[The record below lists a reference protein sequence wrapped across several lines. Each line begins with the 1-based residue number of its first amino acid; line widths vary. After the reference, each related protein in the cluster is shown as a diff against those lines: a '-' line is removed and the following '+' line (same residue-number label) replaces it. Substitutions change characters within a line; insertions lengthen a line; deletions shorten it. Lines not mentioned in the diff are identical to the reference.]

1 MLITRIEERFSV
13 IQKGS
18 LAEAEAGAKCSGLY
32 HRNMVGLIPAWSHLL
47 SSGMAEKYD
56 WLINSELD
64 HFLSPSRAKENILE
78 YLRVMEEGSDDD
90 RSGLEGPIMLMWGN
104 AFVFNKRYV
113 QVLKANWANLGRV
126 ADSVE
131 EGGRA
136 VGCPMFMKGRVE
148 WPDYCSQDMIYPALA
163 EHVLPPLQQKVAF
176 PGASGCGQLAKN
188 RRGQAFPLGCWEMQ
202 QNPINGQHEEG
213 ELTALQE
220 LAAIGRLQDSEAAG
234 AYCSRSP
241 IEAVQ
246 KNCMKFWDGR
256 KVPVIHHLH
265 TAREQLLARTLLDND
280 PGKRWGCGG
289 FVKERSVQKNR
300 DVLST
305 VGTCT
310 YWIPGSTD
318 IEVCGYPQVGGPLV
332 VGLLTPQRNAWPLE
346 VLTFLQFP
354 HKRLAEFRS
363 LLPSEPLFMEAM
375 TLAAKAWSLGSDAE
389 RLGSESAGDEAQ
401 PQEQAAKDQERPGV
415 PIAPTPSGQKETRKE
430 HIASEKHGLGHEE
443 LPEVQRAMAVKYGHT
458 DPAKICD
465 DVGKDYF
472 CTEVLLDENNKRVHV
487 EVNRNG
493 IVNAWWPTQAC
504 KKEDC
509 KIDGETYAKY
519 NEKSNRQHVIAGQ
532 NKGKFAKGTK
542 GPPVGLVT
550 DNKDRSRWKNPQTG
564 SPRENPLQEEQAE
577 AAQGRKGGIVEGGGS
592 RTTTNAQGELVE
604 VKTKCRAD
612 GMEEIDYTAE
622 KKTKDGTK
630 TTKYKNASP
639 VDAPIGHSEFYE
651 TVTSNKGELFQTRQ
665 SGRGELDK
673 KTLETRMVE
682 CEKTSY
688 ELRDEVKAAIGQ
700 GVEVG
705 ALVARKR
712 NEQQLYISEQQENE
726 AILSGLGQASAQG
739 AAQVGALIAK
749 ERIERACDGLPQAP
763 LRVASAAL
771 AGGVAMFGDGEGK
784 LDRAAASASACLA
797 LSASQEVASGVL
809 GPGRLA
815 GVAGSALGAFAASSG
830 SCQERLAKAAQ
841 ATGEGAAVQAAG
853 SVLAGAGVLLCP
865 TKLINEEGRKG
876 MEFAGGSMVSVG
888 QRDRY
893 GSGQLADGTTV
904 TRSSHEEGVQLRAGT
919 DLSDWLMRLGTALA
933 ASGNPSALLSGLG
946 SVVGISGNVG
956 VTQRSH
962 LVERMDGSY
971 SQHAEALHGFAGGVD
986 VVGVEKLNLD
996 TGHAT
1001 VRSKEHEKAALCG
1014 SRTTETVEEELRV
1027 LGQKVASQ
1035 ELSFKHA
1042 QENLLGSKE
1051 VTLDCRTGEVV
1062 EKADGLLL
1070 STSQEGSGT
1079 VDRSSGKA
1087 YFDGEVSWSI
1097 GVRQEVKDAAG
1108 RGIEVGG
1115 LEMRR
1120 ANEER
1125 IFCSGEDAAQA
1136 LKGAGSQVLQQGAVG
1151 VVGLI
1156 AGEMV
1161 GKVAGSKAT
1170 GAVLGEAAAAGGV
1183 AMFGD
1188 GEGKLDRA
1196 AASAKACLA
1205 LSASQEVASGVL
1217 GPGRL
1222 AGVAGSALGVFAA
1235 SSGSC
1240 QERLAKAAQA
1250 TGEGAAVQ
1258 AAGSVLAGAGVPL
1271 CPTKLINEEGR
1282 KGMEFA
1288 GGSMVSVGQRDRY
1301 GSGQLEDGTTVTR
1314 SSHEEGV
1321 QLRAGLGTALA
1332 ATGAGVL
1339 ATGVGSLVGVSGNVG
1354 VTETVERREAANGDY
1369 SMDTEKVWGFAGA
1382 VDVTGVN
1389 VSHVLGFGSL
1399 NSGVIT
1405 GVHVEGGESATGN
1418 FIISAEQEWKK
1429 TTHSAGIALMGL
1441 KLEVPY
1447 QLSETSGK
1455 TLSICGLEWY
1465 RCSELR
1471 DTTLWGQ
1478 SGEKTQTFL
1487 LLVEVRESF
1496 VETWFGS
1503 RRNQLSLG
1511 ATPELKGI
1519 VGRGAASAITAFF
1532 TSTRQGASSKE
1543 ALARSCA
1550 VFRQASLDGALDVG
1564 LSCMA
1569 ANLSNTASQT
1579 LLESSSAWAALS
1591 PYLEDGVA
1599 SLVRPIVQAC
1609 LKGSCQV
1616 EDFGR
1621 EWLKQFIQLQL
1632 LRLLRQ
1638 AGVSSTALQL
1648 LSASYSKIFDNLARG
1663 NLDLLQ
1669 LLVDLAPVVLEVL
1682 LKAAVSGTTH
1692 GWLLAYVVVPLL
1704 LELFKSTS
1712 VQSVLGQV
1720 SKAVLA
1726 CATSLKEWVVQALE
1740 RLGKLLL
1747 EVGAA
1752 GVVTATAAGVVTGM
1766 SAASVAS
1773 AALAPSACVAGSP
1786 TLGSVAV
1793 SLGLMASPAA
1803 PAGLVLG
1810 VASVSGVVVGA
1821 VILLGFKEAQLLLRE
1836 EFSQGSWQQRLEKD
1850 SLVSVFI
1857 TKPRRRWV
1865 DGRVCRVSARSVN
1878 VKYFLGKEEHHIP
1891 VARDDARQLR
1901 PGGADGAVLAIS
1913 GVEDDAASPSKVACA
1928 AGA

>member
-1 MLITRIEERFSV
+1 
-13 IQKGS
+13 
-18 LAEAEAGAKCSGLY
+18 
-32 HRNMVGLIPAWSHLL
+32 
-47 SSGMAEKYD
+47 
-56 WLINSELD
+56 
-64 HFLSPSRAKENILE
+64 
-78 YLRVMEEGSDDD
+78 
-90 RSGLEGPIMLMWGN
+90 
-104 AFVFNKRYV
+104 
-113 QVLKANWANLGRV
+113 
-126 ADSVE
+126 
-131 EGGRA
+131 
-136 VGCPMFMKGRVE
+136 
-148 WPDYCSQDMIYPALA
+148 
-163 EHVLPPLQQKVAF
+163 
-176 PGASGCGQLAKN
+176 
-188 RRGQAFPLGCWEMQ
+188 
-202 QNPINGQHEEG
+202 
-213 ELTALQE
+213 
-220 LAAIGRLQDSEAAG
+220 
-234 AYCSRSP
+234 
-241 IEAVQ
+241 
-246 KNCMKFWDGR
+246 
-256 KVPVIHHLH
+256 
-265 TAREQLLARTLLDND
+265 
-280 PGKRWGCGG
+280 
-289 FVKERSVQKNR
+289 
-300 DVLST
+300 
-305 VGTCT
+305 
-310 YWIPGSTD
+310 
-318 IEVCGYPQVGGPLV
+318 
-332 VGLLTPQRNAWPLE
+332 
-346 VLTFLQFP
+346 
-354 HKRLAEFRS
+354 
-363 LLPSEPLFMEAM
+363 
-375 TLAAKAWSLGSDAE
+375 
-389 RLGSESAGDEAQ
+389 
-401 PQEQAAKDQERPGV
+401 
-415 PIAPTPSGQKETRKE
+415 
-430 HIASEKHGLGHEE
+430 
-443 LPEVQRAMAVKYGHT
+443 
-458 DPAKICD
+458 
-465 DVGKDYF
+465 
-472 CTEVLLDENNKRVHV
+472 
-487 EVNRNG
+487 
-493 IVNAWWPTQAC
+493 
-504 KKEDC
+504 
-509 KIDGETYAKY
+509 
-519 NEKSNRQHVIAGQ
+519 
-532 NKGKFAKGTK
+532 
-542 GPPVGLVT
+542 
-550 DNKDRSRWKNPQTG
+550 
-564 SPRENPLQEEQAE
+564 
-577 AAQGRKGGIVEGGGS
+577 
-592 RTTTNAQGELVE
+592 
-604 VKTKCRAD
+604 
-612 GMEEIDYTAE
+612 
-622 KKTKDGTK
+622 
-630 TTKYKNASP
+630 
-639 VDAPIGHSEFYE
+639 
-651 TVTSNKGELFQTRQ
+651 
-665 SGRGELDK
+665 
-673 KTLETRMVE
+673 
-682 CEKTSY
+682 
-688 ELRDEVKAAIGQ
+688 
-700 GVEVG
+700 
-705 ALVARKR
+705 
-712 NEQQLYISEQQENE
+712 
-726 AILSGLGQASAQG
+726 
-739 AAQVGALIAK
+739 
-749 ERIERACDGLPQAP
+749 
-763 LRVASAAL
+763 
-771 AGGVAMFGDGEGK
+771 
-784 LDRAAASASACLA
+784 
-797 LSASQEVASGVL
+797 
-809 GPGRLA
+809 
-815 GVAGSALGAFAASSG
+815 
-830 SCQERLAKAAQ
+830 
-841 ATGEGAAVQAAG
+841 
-853 SVLAGAGVLLCP
+853 
-865 TKLINEEGRKG
+865 
-876 MEFAGGSMVSVG
+876 
-888 QRDRY
+888 RDRY

-904 TRSSHEEGVQLRAGT
+904 TRSSHEEGVQLRAGA
-919 DLSDWLMRLGTALA
+919 DLEELSLGTALA

-946 SVVGISGNVG
+946 SAVGISGNIG
-956 VTQRSH
+956 VTERAHLAQRP
-962 LVERMDGSY
+962 DGSY
-971 SQHAEALHGFAGGVD
+971 SQHAEAVHGFAGGVD

-996 TGHAT
+996 TGRAT
-1001 VRSKEHEKAALCG
+1001 VSSKEHEKAALCG
-1014 SRTTETVEEELRV
+1014 SRTTETLEELRV

-1035 ELSFKHA
+1035 ELRFKHT
-1042 QENLLGSKE
+1042 QENLFGSKE
-1051 VTLDCRTGEVV
+1051 VMLDCWTGQVV

-1070 STSQEGSGT
+1070 TTTQEGSGT

-1087 YFDGEVSWSI
+1087 HFDGDASWSI

-1125 IFCSGEDAAQA
+1125 IFCCDEDAAQA
-1136 LKGAGSQVLQQGAVG
+1136 LKGAGSQVLRQGAVG
-1151 VVGLI
+1151 VVGLL
-1156 AGEMV
+1156 AGEVV
-1161 GKVAGSKAT
+1161 GKVAGSKAA
-1170 GAVLGEAAAAGGV
+1170 GAMLGEAAAGG
-1183 AMFGD
+1183 
-1188 GEGKLDRA
+1188 GKLDRA
-1196 AASAKACLA
+1196 AASATASLA

-1217 GPGRL
+1217 GPGRV
-1222 AGVAGSALGVFAA
+1222 ASVAGSALGAFAA

-1250 TGEGAAVQ
+1250 TGEGAAVH
-1258 AAGSVLAGAGVPL
+1258 AAGSLLAGAGVPL

-1288 GGSMVSVGQRDRY
+1288 GGSMVSVDRY
-1301 GSGQLEDGTTVTR
+1301 SSGQLADGTTVTR

-1354 VTETVERREAANGDY
+1354 VTETFERREAANGDY

-1382 VDVTGVN
+1382 VDVAGVN

-1399 NSGVIT
+1399 DSGILT

-1418 FIISAEQEWKK
+1418 FIISTEQQWKK
-1429 TTHSAGIALMGL
+1429 TTHGAGIALMGL

-1532 TSTRQGASSKE
+1532 ASKRQGASGKE

-1569 ANLSNTASQT
+1569 ANLSSTASQT

-1704 LELFKSTS
+1704 LELFKSSS

-1810 VASVSGVVVGA
+1810 VASVSGVVVGV
-1821 VILLGFKEAQLLLRE
+1821 VIMLGFKQAQVLLRE

-1850 SLVSVFI
+1850 SVVSVFI

-1865 DGRVCRVSARSVN
+1865 DGRVCRVSARSVS
-1878 VKYFLGKEEHHIP
+1878 VKYFLGKEEHRIP

-1913 GVEDDAASPSKVACA
+1913 AALPS
-1928 AGA
+1928 